1 MTISDHNCRPPKAV
15 DAEVTPDSLKVL
27 LDDGRAI
34 SVPRAWYPRLEHGKA
49 NELRHFRLVGTG
61 EAIHWPDL
69 DEDIGIEGLL
79 AGRRSAESP
88 KSLQKWLESR
98 GQASAPVSSTQ
109 NSKGK
114 AGARKKADRR
124 IYVEQRPEGDYAV
137 RRGDSERA
145 SAVAPTQREA
155 IAIAREINPGASPL
169 VERVRNVTAGGRDKW
184 RSA

>member
-15 DAEVTPDSLKVL
+15 DAEVTADSLKVL

-49 NELRHFRLVGTG
+49 NEVRHFRLVGTG

-88 KSLQKWLESR
+88 KSLQRWLESR
-98 GQASAPVSSTQ
+98 GQASPSTSSPHGSKRQAVTVGVPARKRSSSLGQRIVVKLKAAGPRGMGIEELSEYLKVPAEKVSAWYATEA
-109 NSKGK
+109 KMK
-114 AGARKKADRR
+114 VKKIGARLALAK
-124 IYVEQRPEGDYAV
+124 I
-137 RRGDSERA
+137 
-145 SAVAPTQREA
+145 
-155 IAIAREINPGASPL
+155 
-169 VERVRNVTAGGRDKW
+169 
-184 RSA
+184 